1 MRLKLFFL
9 TIAFINSSQGYSQI
23 KSASKKIDT
32 LLDNTFKIVCY
43 RDNKISKT
51 GSGFILFKNKK
62 YYCITNEHVLET
74 SDSAI
79 VVFQNGESSRI
90 NHIIATN
97 HKLDACIFSI
107 ELINSRRLGLVNQK
121 SFNHIFTSIPNIG
134 DDVITISSPKGLI
147 NTYTKG
153 ILSAVRK
160 IDDKNLFQITAPVSH
175 GSSGGLLADVNKNP
189 IGIIVSGY
197 DEGQNL
203 NFCLTLKQIF
213 SVFLEQKIMS
223 YNLTFNE
230 SNQVSVKNLELLIS
244 NTDQDI
250 KFISDLKKKNNIDA
264 YNKEIIEHDDNF
276 LTFDM
281 LVDKSQL
288 MITNVL
294 NVSLKL
300 ILFIYNK

>member
-1 MRLKLFFL
+1 MTRLNLFSKNVISMRLKLFFL

-213 SVFLEQKIMS
+213 SVFL
-223 YNLTFNE
+223 
-230 SNQVSVKNLELLIS
+230 
-244 NTDQDI
+244 
-250 KFISDLKKKNNIDA
+250 LKAI
-264 YNKEIIEHDDNF
+264 
-276 LTFDM
+276 
-281 LVDKSQL
+281 
-288 MITNVL
+288 
-294 NVSLKL
+294 
-300 ILFIYNK
+300 